1 MRRVTNILLM
11 TALLFTGRVQA
22 QLVIDSLS
30 IEEYVQDVLLG
41 SGVQATN
48 ISFTGCLMQVG
59 YLQGGMDS
67 GFGIE
72 SGIILASDAVQ
83 NIPIAEPS
91 YWMNPT
97 ECPTTSG
104 EPDLLSIANSVPPLI
119 GQSFSVGSVQDVAIL
134 EFDFVPTGDTLRFK
148 YVFGS
153 EEYNAFEN
161 TQYNDIFA
169 FFLSGPEITG
179 PYDAP
184 PGFPGGAMNIAGIP
198 ESDPFLPITI
208 SSVNSTLNSEYYT
221 VPDISVTNYDGM
233 TIVLEAIAEVVCG
246 ETYHIKLA
254 IADGSDTALGSFVIL
269 EEGSFSSNAVVDVN
283 LALNVG
289 GPNAE
294 TLYED
299 CGEAVLTFTRP
310 PISSLDVEDM
320 VIVEWGGTA
329 TMGVDYTNMP
339 DTILF
344 PIGVSEIVLDIDA
357 FVDGSIEGVE
367 TVSLAILNL
376 GACNGS
382 GLVSNFE
389 FFINDFPEPL
399 QVADFTT
406 VICAG
411 DTIALIP
418 EITGGYGN
426 YVYDWSTGSNA
437 DTIFVHPTATTD
449 YFLTVSDTCGMPSDD
464 AVFNIQ
470 VLTYPPLE
478 VSITNGDILL
488 ECNGTVDVLAQAQ
501 GGDGIYT
508 YSWFDENGNNLW
520 GWNNSLFYG
529 SWNGEGEINVEVTDG
544 CGFTATD
551 MVTVTLNVPDL
562 IIDVPAT
569 VAVQCNTN
577 EVIVADVS
585 GGQPTYSYQWQLN
598 GVFDWA
604 QWSNTFNFTANE
616 PGVVTLTVFDGC
628 GQSQITNIP
637 YTIEAPEV
645 TFDLPETATGDC
657 TTMISLTPTNIQGSG
672 GYAYLWTSNG
682 TTLGT
687 TATLTDNYA
696 GDTVVNLTI
705 SDACSA
711 STTKSVEIDI
721 VNPGINLDLG
731 PDVVVSCLDT
741 TLVVP
746 TLSGGS
752 GAFTF
757 AWIIADTLY
766 SDDNTI
772 ELQTFETLPVQLA
785 VTDLCGTVATD
796 VKVLQIL
803 DLPITII
810 TSPDTSVCRGAL
822 VPLFANASGGEGDL
836 DLQWSHTGLD
846 TSFVNFPGFAE
857 SQTIEITATDVC
869 GREAT
874 ASIFVDVQSVE
885 AIFTQEEIDD
895 DLYLFTSYSTPEDE
909 IFSAIWLI
917 DGEIVAGGATFEHQF
932 DGLDTYN
939 VELKVYNEIGCMSST
954 NSDILPSPIVY
965 MPNSFTPNGD
975 GINDVFKVEANGD
988 AIFKLQ
994 IFNRWGDIVFETT
1007 DSEKVWLGDNDQAA
1021 DTFVGNGLYL
1031 FKLTIKGYKNE
1042 AIERTGTIQVI
1053 R

>member
-1 MRRVTNILLM
+1 MKSISKLLLLILLSF
-11 TALLFTGRVQA
+11 AGKVQS
-22 QLVIDSLS
+22 QLTIDSLS
-30 IEEYVQDVLLG
+30 VQQYVQDVLLG

-48 ISFTGCLMQVG
+48 ISFSGCLMQVG
-59 YLQGGMDS
+59 YIQGGIAS

-83 NIPIAEPS
+83 NVPSAEPN

-97 ECPTTSG
+97 DCPTSSG
-104 EPDLLSIANSVPPLI
+104 EPDLFTIANSVPPLI
-119 GQSFSVGSVQDVAIL
+119 GQSFSVSSVQDVAIL
-134 EFDFVPTGDTLRFK
+134 EFDFVPTGDTLRFR

-153 EEYNAFEN
+153 EEYNAYEN

-169 FFLSGPEITG
+169 FFLSGPGITG

-184 PGFPGGAMNIAGIP
+184 AGFPNGAINIAGIP

-208 SSVNSTLNSEYYT
+208 SSVNNTLNNEYYVT
-221 VPDISVTNYDGM
+221 PDATVTNYDGM

-254 IADGSDTALGSFVIL
+254 IADGTDTALGSYVIL

-289 GPNAE
+289 GPDAE

-310 PISSLDVEDM
+310 PISNLEVEDM

-329 TMGVDYTNMP
+329 AMGVDYSPMP
-339 DTILF
+339 DTIFF

-367 TVSLAILNL
+367 TVILNILNL

-406 VICAG
+406 VICSG
-411 DTIALIP
+411 DTIPLIP

-426 YVYDWSTGSNA
+426 YVYSWSTGSNA
-437 DTIFVHPTATTD
+437 DTIFVHPTVTTD
-449 YFLTVSDTCGMPSDD
+449 YFLTVSDTCGMPSDNGT
-464 AVFNIQ
+464 FNIQ
-470 VLTYPPLE
+470 VLTYPPL
-478 VSITNGDILL
+478 VVDITNGNILL
-488 ECNGTVDVLAQAQ
+488 ECNGTVDVFANAT

-562 IIDVPAT
+562 IIDVPAS

-577 EVIVADVS
+577 EVITANVS
-585 GGQPTYSYQWQLN
+585 GGQPTYNYQWQLN

-604 QWSNTFNFTANE
+604 QWSNTFSFTENE
-616 PGVVTLTVFDGC
+616 PGVVTLAVFDGC
-628 GQSQITNIP
+628 GQSETINIP
-637 YTIEAPEV
+637 YTIEAPAV
-645 TFDLPETATGDC
+645 TFDLPATATGDC
-657 TTMISLTPTNIQGSG
+657 TTQISLSPSNIQGSG
-672 GYAYLWTSNG
+672 GYVYLWTANG

-687 TATLTDNYA
+687 TATLTDNYLS
-696 GDTVVNLTI
+696 DTVVNLTI

-711 STTKSVEIDI
+711 STTQSVQIDI
-721 VNPGINLDLG
+721 VNPVINLDLG
-731 PDVVVSCLDT
+731 PDVIVSCIDT
-741 TLVVP
+741 TLIVP

-752 GAFTF
+752 GAFSF
-757 AWIIADTLY
+757 AWIIADTLF
-766 SDDNTI
+766 SDENTI
-772 ELQTFETLPVQLA
+772 ELQTFETLPVQLN
-785 VTDLCGTVATD
+785 VTDMCGTIATD
-796 VKVLQIL
+796 VKLLQTL
-803 DLPITII
+803 DLPISFV

-822 VPLFANASGGEGDL
+822 FPLFAVASGGEGDL
-836 DLQWSHTGLD
+836 SYQWSHSGLD
-846 TSFVNFPGFAE
+846 TTYIEFPGFAE
-857 SQTIEITATDVC
+857 SQTIEITATDIC
-869 GREAT
+869 GREAST
-874 ASIFVDVQSVE
+874 SIFVDVQSVE

-895 DLYLFTSYSTPEDE
+895 DNYLFTSFSTPEDE
-909 IFSAIWLI
+909 IFSLIWLI
-917 DGEIVAGGATFEHQF
+917 DGEIAGGGETFEYQF
-932 DGLDTYN
+932 DGLDIYN
-939 VELKVYNEIGCMSST
+939 VELKVYNEIGCFSST

-988 AIFKLQ
+988 AEFKLQ
-994 IFNRWGDIVFETT
+994 VFNRWGDIVFETT
-1007 DSEKVWLGDNDQAA
+1007 DSEKIWLGDNDQAA
-1021 DTFVGNGLYL
+1021 DTFVSNGLYL

-1042 AIERTGTIQVI
+1042 SIERTGTIQVI